1 MHSWAFIINIFYVNI
16 AFNIPILSQKVSP
29 FLQMV
34 SLDYLVLSNHAKV
47 IHNLNQLFTLK
58 LTIIQI
64 NIETAESLVCLNQI
78 KCFLQPFKINILFKT
93 NRIIDIIYIF
103 RFSFKNSLTKYIL
116 IFKTLDHIYHL
127 YIFRISITKSTK

>member
-16 AFNIPILSQKVSP
+16 SFNIPILSQKVSP

>member
-1 MHSWAFIINIFYVNI
+1 MHSWAFIINKFYVNI
-16 AFNIPILSQKVSP
+16 SFNIPILSQKVLP

-34 SLDYLVLSNHAKV
+34 ILDHMVLSNHAKV

-58 LTIIQI
+58 QTIIQV

-93 NRIIDIIYIF
+93 NRIINIIYIF
-103 RFSFKNSLTKYIL
+103 RFSFKSSLTRYIS
-116 IFKTLDHIYHL
+116 IFKTLDHIYECPHNGQ
-127 YIFRISITKSTK
+127 F

>member
-1 MHSWAFIINIFYVNI
+1 MHSWAFIINKFYVNI
-16 AFNIPILSQKVSP
+16 SFNIPILSQKVIP

-34 SLDYLVLSNHAKV
+34 ILDHMVLSNHAKV

-58 LTIIQI
+58 QTIIQV

-93 NRIIDIIYIF
+93 NRIINIIYIF
-103 RFSFKNSLTKYIL
+103 RFSFKSSLTRYIS
-116 IFKTLDHIYHL
+116 IFKTLDHIYECPHNGQ
-127 YIFRISITKSTK
+127 F